1 MKIVS
6 REKSNTLLR
15 TEVWT
20 VQPDHIGYPF
30 LVTVTLPAMRKP
42 DAPLH
47 CLLTLDGNYAGGTA
61 YQVASYLEMSGDV
74 PPAVLVSVGYVLDSA
89 VPAMVARNTELTPV
103 AWPEW
108 DLPYGEILGT
118 PAPPSGQADRFLA
131 FLNEELKPAIEAE
144 CGVDPA
150 QWTLSG
156 HSLGGLFTLHAL
168 LSDPTRFRRYF
179 AVGSSLWWKAPFMF
193 DRAEAF
199 VRQTAPISVSVY
211 IAAGDEETP
220 AGFAKAWNAML
231 ELPAWKQYVGVMGG
245 IPDIV
250 ADSHRM
256 GALLARRAG
265 CRVQSAE
272 FDNENHSSAPFVAL
286 SQGLRWLQSGA

>member
-20 VQPDHIGYPF
+20 VQADHIGYPF
-30 LVTVTLPAMRKP
+30 LVTVTQPAMKSP

-47 CLLTLDGNYAGGTA
+47 GLLTLDGNYAAGTA
-61 YQVASYLEMSGDV
+61 YQLASFLEMNGNL
-74 PPAVLVSVGYVLDSA
+74 PPAVVVSVGYVLDSA
-89 VPAMVARNTELTPV
+89 VPAIVARNTDLTPV

-108 DLPYGEILGT
+108 DSPYGEILGA

-131 FLNEELKPAIEAE
+131 FLNHELKPAIEAE
-144 CGVDPA
+144 YGVDA
-150 QWTLSG
+150 GQWTLSG

-168 LSDPTRFRRYF
+168 LSDPARFKRYF
-179 AVGSSLWWKAPFMF
+179 AVGSSLWWKKPLMF
-193 DRAEAF
+193 NRAEAF
-199 VRQTAPISVSVY
+199 IRETDPIDVSVY
-211 IAAGDEETP
+211 IAAGALEEP
-220 AGFAKAWNAML
+220 VAIAKDWAAFIDQ
-231 ELPAWKQYVGVMGG
+231 PVWKHYLGVMGG

-250 ADSHRM
+250 ADLHAM
-256 GALLARRAG
+256 GALLARRKG
-265 CRVQSAE
+265 CRVTSVA

-286 SQGLRWLQSGA
+286 SHGLRWLQGK